1 MSSWAFLNEPPHEEA
16 GSSNSTLGR
25 GRAHKA
31 YAYDQFTVTRI
42 VTGNA

>member
-16 GSSNSTLGR
+16 GESSTLGR

-42 VTGNA
+42 VTGKA